1 MIVLDHVNKVY
12 DDGFHALKDINLE
25 FKKGE
30 ITVLIGPSG
39 CGKSTTMKLINA
51 LNHPSSGKVLINGK
65 NIAELNPVQLRRDI
79 GYVIQSIGLF
89 PHMNIAKNVAVVPYL
104 KKWDKGKTDQK
115 VNELLDLVGLDHT
128 VYRNRFPSELSGGQQ
143 QRVGV
148 IRALAADQD
157 IILMDEPFSA
167 LDPISREQLQDELI
181 RLQQDLNKTI
191 IFVTHDMDEAIKIAD
206 TIVLMKEGEVLQTGK
221 PEAILRHP
229 ANDFVRNFIGQKRL
243 DSENE
248 TEMTYEIPLVDEVM
262 ITNPVTA
269 YAGRGLAEA
278 IKMMESKRVDSL
290 FIVDRNKLLQ
300 GAVSIYRVLDMYG
313 EEGKTV
319 ADVMVPVRFSVA
331 SGSTLQQAIE
341 IMDSHQLSN
350 LPVIDSDN
358 RFLGLITR
366 GSVVKHLAEIYPSL
380 APPLLSGEGEQNE

>member
-1 MIVLDHVNKVY
+1 MIVLEHVNKVY
-12 DDGFHALKDINLE
+12 DNGFHALKDINLE

-51 LNHPSSGKVLINGK
+51 LNTPSSGKVLIDGK
-65 NIAELNPVQLRRDI
+65 DISRLNPVELRRNI
-79 GYVIQSIGLF
+79 GYVIQSVGLF
-89 PHMNIAKNVAVVPYL
+89 PHMNISKNAGVVPCL
-104 KKWDKGKTDQK
+104 KKWDKDKTDQQ
-115 VNELLDLVGLDHT
+115 VNELLDMVGLDHT
-128 VYRNRFPSELSGGQQ
+128 IYGTRYPSELSGGQQ

-148 IRALAADQD
+148 VRALAAEPD

-181 RLQQDLNKTI
+181 RLQQDLHKTI

-206 TIVLMKEGEVLQTGK
+206 TIVLMKDGEVMQTGR
-221 PEAILRHP
+221 PDTILRHP
-229 ANDFVRNFIGQKRL
+229 ANDYVRDFIGSKRL
-243 DSENE
+243 QNENE
-248 TEMTYEIPLVDEVM
+248 SAYEIPLVDEVM

-269 YAGRGLAEA
+269 FPSRGLAEA
-278 IKMMESKRVDSL
+278 IKMMEMKRVDSL
-290 FIVDRNKLLQ
+290 LIVDRNRQLQ
-300 GAVSIYRVLDMYG
+300 GAVSIYRVLDQYG

-319 ADVMVPVRFSVA
+319 ADVMQPVRFSVA
-331 SGSTLQQAIE
+331 SGSTLPQAIE

-350 LPVIDSDN
+350 LPVIDSNN

-366 GSVVKHLAEIYPSL
+366 GSVVKHLAEVYPTMV
-380 APPLLSGEGEQNE
+380 PPVLNGEDE

>member
-1 MIVLDHVNKVY
+1 MIVLEHVNKVY
-12 DDGFHALKDINLE
+12 DNGFHALKDINLE

-51 LNHPSSGKVLINGK
+51 LNLPSSGKVLIDGK
-65 NIAELNPVQLRRDI
+65 DISDMNPVELRRNI
-79 GYVIQSIGLF
+79 GYVIQSVGLF
-89 PHMNIAKNVAVVPYL
+89 PHMNISKNVGVVPRL
-104 KKWDKGKTDQK
+104 KKWEKDKTEQK
-115 VNELLDLVGLDHT
+115 VNELLDMVGLDHT
-128 VYRNRFPSELSGGQQ
+128 VYGTRYPSELSGGQQ

-148 IRALAADQD
+148 VRALAADPD

-181 RLQQDLNKTI
+181 RLQQDLHKTI

-206 TIVLMKEGEVLQTGK
+206 TIVLMKDGQVVQTGK
-221 PEAILRHP
+221 PDSILRHP
-229 ANDFVRNFIGQKRL
+229 ANEFVRNFIGSKRL
-243 DSENE
+243 QGESES
-248 TEMTYEIPLVDEVM
+248 TYEIPLVDEVM

-269 YAGRGLAEA
+269 FPGRGLAEA
-278 IKMMESKRVDSL
+278 IKMMEMKRVDSL
-290 FIVDRNKLLQ
+290 LIVDRNKQLQ
-300 GAVSIYRVLDMYG
+300 GAVSIYRVLDQYG

-319 ADVMVPVRFSVA
+319 ADVMHPVRYSVA
-331 SGSTLQQAIE
+331 SGSTLPQAIE

-350 LPVIDSDN
+350 LPVIDSNN

-366 GSVVKHLAEIYPSL
+366 GSVVKHLAEVYPTMV
-380 APPLLSGEGEQNE
+380 PPLLNGEDE

>member
-1 MIVLDHVNKVY
+1 MIALEHVNKVY
-12 DDGFHALKDINLE
+12 DNGFHALKDINLE

-51 LNHPSSGKVLINGK
+51 LNKPSSGRVLINGK
-65 NIAELNPVQLRRDI
+65 DISGLNPVELRRNI
-79 GYVIQSIGLF
+79 GYVIQSVGLF
-89 PHMNIAKNVAVVPYL
+89 PHMNISKNAGVVPRL
-104 KKWDKGKTDQK
+104 KKWDMDKIEQK
-115 VNELLDLVGLDHT
+115 VNQLLDMVGLDHT
-128 VYRNRFPSELSGGQQ
+128 TYGTRYPSELSGGQQ

-148 IRALAADQD
+148 VRALAADPD

-181 RLQQDLNKTI
+181 RLQQELNKTI

-206 TIVLMKEGEVLQTGK
+206 TIVLMKDGEVIQKGR

-229 ANDFVRNFIGQKRL
+229 ANEFVRDFIGSKRL
-243 DSENE
+243 QNENE
-248 TEMTYEIPLVDEVM
+248 SAYEIPLVDEVM

-269 YAGRGLAEA
+269 LPSRGLAEA
-278 IKMMESKRVDSL
+278 IKMMEMKRVDSL
-290 FIVDRNKLLQ
+290 LIVDRNRQLQ
-300 GAVSIYRVLDMYG
+300 GAVSIYRVLDQYG
-313 EEGKTV
+313 EEDKSV
-319 ADVMVPVRFSVA
+319 ADVMHPVRYSVA
-331 SGSTLQQAIE
+331 SGSTLPQAIE

-350 LPVIDSDN
+350 LPVVDSNNN

-366 GSVVKHLAEIYPSL
+366 GSIVKHLAQVYPTIV
-380 APPLLSGEGEQNE
+380 PPEPNGEDE

>member
-1 MIVLDHVNKVY
+1 MIVLDKVNKVY
-12 DDGFHALKDINLE
+12 DDGFHALHDINLE

-51 LNHPSSGKVLINGK
+51 LNTPSSGKVLINGK
-65 NIAELNPVQLRRDI
+65 NIADMNPVELRRDI
-79 GYVIQSIGLF
+79 GYVIQSVGLF
-89 PHMNIAKNVAVVPYL
+89 PHMNIGKNVAIVPNL
-104 KKWDKGKTDQK
+104 KKLDKDVTDRK
-115 VNELLDLVGLDHT
+115 VDELLDMVGLDHK
-128 VYRNRFPSELSGGQQ
+128 VYRTRFPSELSGGQQ

-181 RLQQDLNKTI
+181 RLQLELNKTI

-206 TIVLMKEGEVLQTGK
+206 TIVLMKDGKVVQQGK
-221 PEAILRHP
+221 PESILRHP
-229 ANDFVRNFIGQKRL
+229 ANEFVSNFIGQKRL
-243 DSENE
+243 QSES
-248 TEMTYEIPLVDEVM
+248 TYEIPLVDEVM

-269 YAGRGLAEA
+269 FPSRGLAEA
-278 IKMMESKRVDSL
+278 IKMMEAKRVDSL
-290 FIVDRNKLLQ
+290 LIVDREKMLR
-300 GAVSIYRVLDMYG
+300 GAVSIYRVLDQYG

-319 ADVMVPVRFSVA
+319 ADVMVPVQYSVA
-331 SGSTLQQAIE
+331 SGSSLSYAVE
-341 IMDSHQLSN
+341 IMDNHQLGN
-350 LPVIDSDN
+350 LPVVDSNN

-366 GSVVKHLAEIYPSL
+366 GSVVKHLADVYPNASRS
-380 APPLLSGEGEQNE
+380 ASDGEGQ